1 MHKDKTPKDDD
12 SRQPVEP
19 DLAQLMDM
27 LDAPQD
33 VDFAWLLDRQPRN
46 SEDQ

>member
-1 MHKDKTPKDDD
+1 MQPNTTPKDDD
-12 SRQPVEP
+12 NRQPVAP

-33 VDFAWLLDRQPRN
+33 VDLAWLFERQPRM
-46 SEDQ
+46 SEDR